1 MNGEEPRQPAPEP
14 VTIDP
19 ALTGMIL
26 RVDAN
31 LKQEI
36 IVITADKARL
46 CLRDAVDNMERSKAW
61 QTPAG
66 ILITILV
73 VFPVSTF
80 QDFLGISKD
89 TWKALFVFAALFFVG
104 WLIRCLLKIRRSP
117 TVEQI
122 VNRLRAADS
131 TQPPPLPTL

>member
-1 MNGEEPRQPAPEP
+1 MNPEEPRPPAPEP

-19 ALTGMIL
+19 ALNRMIQ
-26 RVDAN
+26 RVDSN
-31 LKQEI
+31 LKQEV

-46 CLRDAVDNMERSKAW
+46 CLHAAINNTERSKAW

-66 ILITILV
+66 ILVTILV

-80 QDFLGISKD
+80 QDFLGVSKD
-89 TWKALFVFAALFFVG
+89 TWKALFIFSALFFLV
-104 WLIRCLLKIRRSP
+104 WFIRCLLKIRKSP

-122 VNRLRAADS
+122 VNQLRTADS
-131 TQPPPLPTL
+131 VE